1 MFLLGACRF
10 PDLSLVLKLMLR
22 TGRAGQTR
30 RLFLID
36 ILVFGS
42 TKVEWVVV
50 AVAVAVAV
58 VVVVVDGKDL
68 IVCICIESKHI
79 V

>member
-50 AVAVAVAV
+50 VVV

-79 V
+79 A